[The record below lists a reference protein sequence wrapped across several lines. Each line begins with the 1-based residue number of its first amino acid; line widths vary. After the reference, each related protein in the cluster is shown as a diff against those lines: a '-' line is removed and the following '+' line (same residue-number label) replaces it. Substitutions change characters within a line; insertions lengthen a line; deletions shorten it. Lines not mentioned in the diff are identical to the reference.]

1 MSKVKRA
8 IIMAAGYGT
17 RLRPI
22 TLSTPKPLIKVN
34 GIRMIESVIEAL
46 LKNDIREIYVVTGYL
61 AEKFD
66 FLGEKYP
73 EVTLIYN
80 PYYSKYNNISSLYV
94 ARDHLKDVIIL
105 DGDQIIK
112 NDKILDPNFEKSG
125 YNCVWSEGY
134 TDEWLLQVE
143 KNTIVSCS
151 RNGGEK
157 GWRLYSISRWNQED
171 GQKLKA
177 DLEYQFEVEKNYD
190 IYWDDVALFCS
201 PQNYDLGIREMNL
214 DDVIEIDTIDELRLK
229 ATTRMKG

>member
-1 MSKVKRA
+1 
-8 IIMAAGYGT
+8 MAAGYGT

-46 LKNDIREIYVVTGYL
+46 LKNNIREIYIVTGYL

-66 FLGEKYP
+66 FLEEKYP

-134 TDEWLLQVE
+134 TDEWLLKVE

-171 GQKLKA
+171 GQKLKV

-214 DDVIEIDTIDELRLK
+214 DDVIEIDTIDELRLVDK
-229 ATTRMKG
+229 SYD

>member
-201 PQNYDLGIREMNL
+201 PQNYDLGIREKNL
-214 DDVIEIDTIDELRLK
+214 DDVIEIDTIDELRLVDK
-229 ATTRMKG
+229 SYD

>member
-125 YNCVWSEGY
+125 YNCVWSEEY

-157 GWRLYSISRWNQED
+157 GWRLYSISRWSQED

-214 DDVIEIDTIDELRLK
+214 DDVIEIDTIDELKLVDK
-229 ATTRMKG
+229 SYD

>member
-66 FLGEKYP
+66 FLEEKYS

-112 NDKILDPNFEKSG
+112 NDKILSPNFEKSG
-125 YNCVWSEGY
+125 YNCVWSEEY

-214 DDVIEIDTIDELRLK
+214 DDVIEIDTIDELRLVDK
-229 ATTRMKG
+229 SYD

>member
-1 MSKVKRA
+1 
-8 IIMAAGYGT
+8 MAAGYGT

-61 AEKFD
+61 AEKFN
-66 FLGEKYP
+66 FLEEKYS

-105 DGDQIIK
+105 DGDQVIK
-112 NDKILDPNFEKSG
+112 NDKILSPNFEKSG
-125 YNCVWSEGY
+125 YNCVWSEEY

-171 GQKLKA
+171 GQKLKV

-214 DDVIEIDTIDELRLK
+214 DDVIEIDTIDELRLVDK
-229 ATTRMKG
+229 SYD

>member
-171 GQKLKA
+171 GQKLKV

-214 DDVIEIDTIDELRLK
+214 DDVIEIDTIDELRLVDK
-229 ATTRMKG
+229 SYN

>member
-190 IYWDDVALFCS
+190 IYWDDVELFCS

-214 DDVIEIDTIDELRLK
+214 DDVIEIDTIDELRLVDK
-229 ATTRMKG
+229 SYD

>member
-61 AEKFD
+61 SEKFD
-66 FLGEKYP
+66 FLGETYP

-214 DDVIEIDTIDELRLK
+214 DDVIEIDTIDELRLVDK
-229 ATTRMKG
+229 SYD

>member
-66 FLGEKYP
+66 FLEEKYP

-112 NDKILDPNFEKSG
+112 NDKILNPNFEKSG
-125 YNCVWSEGY
+125 YNCVWSEKY

-157 GWRLYSISRWNQED
+157 GWRLYSISCWNQED

-214 DDVIEIDTIDELRLK
+214 DDVIEIDTIDELRLVDK
-229 ATTRMKG
+229 SYD

>member
-22 TLSTPKPLIKVN
+22 TLSMPKPLIKVN

-214 DDVIEIDTIDELRLK
+214 DDVIEIDTIDELRLVDK
-229 ATTRMKG
+229 SYD

>member
-66 FLGEKYP
+66 FLEEKYS

-125 YNCVWSEGY
+125 YNCVWSEEY
-134 TDEWLLQVE
+134 TDEWLLKVE

-171 GQKLKA
+171 GQKLKV

-214 DDVIEIDTIDELRLK
+214 DDVIEIDTIDELRLVDK
-229 ATTRMKG
+229 SYD

>member
-46 LKNDIREIYVVTGYL
+46 LKNNIREIYIVTGYL

-66 FLGEKYP
+66 FLEEKYP

-134 TDEWLLQVE
+134 TDEWLLKVE

-177 DLEYQFEVEKNYD
+177 GLEYQFEVEKNYD

-214 DDVIEIDTIDELRLK
+214 DDVIEIDTIDELRLVDK
-229 ATTRMKG
+229 SYD

>member
-1 MSKVKRA
+1 
-8 IIMAAGYGT
+8 MAAGYGT

-61 AEKFD
+61 AEKFN
-66 FLGEKYP
+66 FLEEKYS

-112 NDKILDPNFEKSG
+112 NDKILNPNFEKSE
-125 YNCVWSEGY
+125 YNCVWSEKY

-157 GWRLYSISRWNQED
+157 GWRLYSISRWSQED

-214 DDVIEIDTIDELRLK
+214 DDVIEIDTIDELRLVDK
-229 ATTRMKG
+229 SYD

>member
-1 MSKVKRA
+1 MSKVRRA

-46 LKNDIREIYVVTGYL
+46 LENDIREIYVVTGYL

-66 FLGEKYP
+66 FLEEKYS

-112 NDKILDPNFEKSG
+112 NDKILSPNFEKSG
-125 YNCVWSEGY
+125 YNCVWSEEY

-171 GQKLKA
+171 GQKLKV

-214 DDVIEIDTIDELRLK
+214 DDVIEIDTIDELRLVDK
-229 ATTRMKG
+229 SYD

>member
-46 LKNDIREIYVVTGYL
+46 LKNNIREIYIVTGYL

-66 FLGEKYP
+66 FLEEKYP

-134 TDEWLLQVE
+134 TDEWLLKVE

-151 RNGGEK
+151 RNGGK
-157 GWRLYSISRWNQED
+157 
-171 GQKLKA
+171 
-177 DLEYQFEVEKNYD
+177 QFGR
-190 IYWDDVALFCS
+190 I
-201 PQNYDLGIREMNL
+201 
-214 DDVIEIDTIDELRLK
+214 
-229 ATTRMKG
+229 

>member
-46 LKNDIREIYVVTGYL
+46 LENDIREIYVVTGYM

-66 FLGEKYP
+66 FLEEKYP
-73 EVTLIYN
+73 EVNLVYN
-80 PYYSKYNNISSLYV
+80 PYYDKYNNISSLYV

-112 NDKILDPNFEKSG
+112 NYKILDPNFEKSG

-134 TDEWLLQVE
+134 TNEWLLQVE
-143 KNTIVSCS
+143 KNTIISCS

-171 GQKLKA
+171 GQKLKV

-214 DDVIEIDTIDELRLK
+214 DDVIEIDTIDELRLVDK
-229 ATTRMKG
+229 SYD

>member
-1 MSKVKRA
+1 
-8 IIMAAGYGT
+8 MAAGYGT

-46 LKNDIREIYVVTGYL
+46 LKNDIREIYVVTGYM

-66 FLGEKYP
+66 FLEEKYS

-112 NDKILDPNFEKSG
+112 NDKILSPNFEKSG
-125 YNCVWSEGY
+125 YNCVWSEEY

-143 KNTIVSCS
+143 KNTIISCS

-171 GQKLKA
+171 GQKLKS

-201 PQNYDLGIREMNL
+201 PQNYDLGIRKMNL
-214 DDVIEIDTIDELRLK
+214 DDVIEIDTIDELRLVDENYN
-229 ATTRMKG
+229 

>member
-61 AEKFD
+61 AEKFN
-66 FLGEKYP
+66 FLEEKYS

-125 YNCVWSEGY
+125 YNCVWSQEH

-157 GWRLYSISRWNQED
+157 GWRLYSISRWSQED

-214 DDVIEIDTIDELRLK
+214 DDVIEIDTIDELRLVDK
-229 ATTRMKG
+229 SYD

>member
-46 LKNDIREIYVVTGYL
+46 LKNNIREIYVVTGYL

-66 FLGEKYP
+66 FLEEKYP

-134 TDEWLLQVE
+134 TDEWLLKVE

-171 GQKLKA
+171 GQKLKV

-214 DDVIEIDTIDELRLK
+214 DDVIEIDTIDELRLVDK
-229 ATTRMKG
+229 SYD

>member
-46 LKNDIREIYVVTGYL
+46 LKNNIREIYIVTGYL

-66 FLGEKYP
+66 FLEEKYP

-134 TDEWLLQVE
+134 TDEWLLKVE

-171 GQKLKA
+171 GQKLKV

-214 DDVIEIDTIDELRLK
+214 DDVIEIDTIDELRLVDK
-229 ATTRMKG
+229 SYD

>member
-22 TLSTPKPLIKVN
+22 TLFTPKPLIKVN

-66 FLGEKYP
+66 FLEEKYP

-134 TDEWLLQVE
+134 TDEWLLKVE

-171 GQKLKA
+171 GQKLKV

-190 IYWDDVALFCS
+190 IYWDDVALFCF

-214 DDVIEIDTIDELRLK
+214 DDVIEIDTIDELRLVDK
-229 ATTRMKG
+229 SYD

>member
-46 LKNDIREIYVVTGYL
+46 LENDIREIYVVTGYL

-66 FLGEKYP
+66 FLEEKYS

-112 NDKILDPNFEKSG
+112 NDKILSPNFEKSG
-125 YNCVWSEGY
+125 YNCVWSEEY

-171 GQKLKA
+171 GQKLKV

-214 DDVIEIDTIDELRLK
+214 DDVIEIDTIDELRLVDK
-229 ATTRMKG
+229 SYD

>member
-61 AEKFD
+61 AEKFN
-66 FLGEKYP
+66 FLEEKYS

-112 NDKILDPNFEKSG
+112 NYKILSPNFEKSG
-125 YNCVWSEGY
+125 YNCVWSEEH

-214 DDVIEIDTIDELRLK
+214 DDVIEIDTIDELRLVDK
-229 ATTRMKG
+229 SYD

>member
-1 MSKVKRA
+1 
-8 IIMAAGYGT
+8 
-17 RLRPI
+17 
-22 TLSTPKPLIKVN
+22 
-34 GIRMIESVIEAL
+34 MIESVIEAL

-66 FLGEKYP
+66 FLEEKYS

-105 DGDQIIK
+105 DGDQVIK
-112 NDKILDPNFEKSG
+112 NYKILSPNFEKSG
-125 YNCVWSEGY
+125 YNCVWSEEY

-171 GQKLKA
+171 GQKLKV

-214 DDVIEIDTIDELRLK
+214 DDVIEIDTIDELRLVDK
-229 ATTRMKG
+229 SYD

>member
-46 LKNDIREIYVVTGYL
+46 LKNDIREIYVVTGYM

-66 FLGEKYP
+66 FLEEKYS

-134 TDEWLLQVE
+134 TDEWLLKVE

-171 GQKLKA
+171 GQKLKV

-214 DDVIEIDTIDELRLK
+214 DDVIEIDTIDELRLVDENYN
-229 ATTRMKG
+229 

>member
-66 FLGEKYP
+66 FLEEKYS

-125 YNCVWSEGY
+125 YNCVWSEEY

-171 GQKLKA
+171 GQKLKV

-214 DDVIEIDTIDELRLK
+214 DDVIEIDTIDELRLVDK
-229 ATTRMKG
+229 SYD

>member
-66 FLGEKYP
+66 FLEEKYP

-125 YNCVWSEGY
+125 YNCVWSEEY

-171 GQKLKA
+171 GQKLKV

-214 DDVIEIDTIDELRLK
+214 DDVIEIDTIDELRLVDK
-229 ATTRMKG
+229 SYD

>member
-94 ARDHLKDVIIL
+94 ARDDLKDVIIL

-214 DDVIEIDTIDELRLK
+214 DDVIEIDTIDELRLVDK
-229 ATTRMKG
+229 SYD

>member
-66 FLGEKYP
+66 FLEEKYS

-112 NDKILDPNFEKSG
+112 NDKILSPNFEKSG
-125 YNCVWSEGY
+125 YNCVWSEEY

-157 GWRLYSISRWNQED
+157 GWRLYSISRWNQEN
-171 GQKLKA
+171 GQKLKV

-214 DDVIEIDTIDELRLK
+214 DDVIEIDTIDELRLVDK
-229 ATTRMKG
+229 SYD

>member
-1 MSKVKRA
+1 
-8 IIMAAGYGT
+8 MAAGYGT

-66 FLGEKYP
+66 FLEEKYS

-112 NDKILDPNFEKSG
+112 NDKILSPNFEKSG
-125 YNCVWSEGY
+125 YNCVWSEEY

-171 GQKLKA
+171 GQKLKV

-214 DDVIEIDTIDELRLK
+214 DDVIEIDTIDELRLVDK
-229 ATTRMKG
+229 SYD

>member
-66 FLGEKYP
+66 FLEEKYS

-125 YNCVWSEGY
+125 YNCVWSEEH

-171 GQKLKA
+171 GQKLKV

-214 DDVIEIDTIDELRLK
+214 DDVIEIDTIDELRLVDK
-229 ATTRMKG
+229 SYD

>member
-46 LKNDIREIYVVTGYL
+46 LKNDIREIYVETGYL

-66 FLGEKYP
+66 FLEEKYS

-112 NDKILDPNFEKSG
+112 NDKILSPNFEKSG
-125 YNCVWSEGY
+125 YNCVWSEEH

-214 DDVIEIDTIDELRLK
+214 DDVIEIDTIDELRLVDK
-229 ATTRMKG
+229 SYD

>member
-46 LKNDIREIYVVTGYL
+46 LKNDIREIYIVTGYL

-66 FLGEKYP
+66 FLEEKYP
-73 EVTLIYN
+73 EVNLIYN
-80 PYYSKYNNISSLYV
+80 PYYDKYNNISSLYV
-94 ARDHLKDVIIL
+94 ARDYLKDVIIL

-112 NDKILDPNFEKSG
+112 NYKILDPNFEKSG
-125 YNCVWSEGY
+125 YNCAWSEGY
-134 TDEWLLQVE
+134 TNEWLLQVE
-143 KNTIVSCS
+143 KNTIISCS

-171 GQKLKA
+171 GQKLKS

-201 PQNYDLGIREMNL
+201 PQNYDLGIRKMNL
-214 DDVIEIDTIDELRLK
+214 DDVIEIDTIDELRLVDK
-229 ATTRMKG
+229 NYN

>member
-66 FLGEKYP
+66 FLEEKYS

-112 NDKILDPNFEKSG
+112 NDKILNPNFEKSG
-125 YNCVWSEGY
+125 YNCVWSEEY

-157 GWRLYSISRWNQED
+157 GWRLYSISRWSQED

-214 DDVIEIDTIDELRLK
+214 DDVIEIDTIDELRLVDK
-229 ATTRMKG
+229 SYD

>member
-61 AEKFD
+61 AEKFN
-66 FLGEKYP
+66 FLEEKYS

-112 NDKILDPNFEKSG
+112 NDKILSPNFEKSG
-125 YNCVWSEGY
+125 YNCVWSEEY

-171 GQKLKA
+171 GQKLKV

-214 DDVIEIDTIDELRLK
+214 DDVIEIDTIDELRLVDK
-229 ATTRMKG
+229 SYD

>member
-66 FLGEKYP
+66 FLEEKYP

-80 PYYSKYNNISSLYV
+80 PYYSKCNNISSLYV

-105 DGDQIIK
+105 DGDQVIK

-134 TDEWLLQVE
+134 TDEWLLKVE

-171 GQKLKA
+171 SQKLKA

-214 DDVIEIDTIDELRLK
+214 DDVIEIDTIDELRLVDK
-229 ATTRMKG
+229 SYD

>member
-1 MSKVKRA
+1 MCKVKRA

-66 FLGEKYP
+66 FLEEKYP

-80 PYYSKYNNISSLYV
+80 PYFSKYNNISSLYV

-112 NDKILDPNFEKSG
+112 NDKILDSNFEKSG
-125 YNCVWSEGY
+125 YNCVWSEEY

-157 GWRLYSISRWNQED
+157 GWRLYSISRWNKED
-171 GQKLKA
+171 GQNLKA

-214 DDVIEIDTIDELRLK
+214 DDVIEIDTIDELRLVDK
-229 ATTRMKG
+229 SYD